1 MTVKLTFFQFSFEKM
16 SKYITVYYYA
26 ENEFAKEPYQA
37 TEDSAWYLPKSVD
50 TLSLELRWAI
60 PTGFY
65 GKLLPRS
72 GILKEHFVSIDA
84 GVIDAHFRGI
94 IQFLML
100 NHHPEKTFTV
110 CTGDRIAQVAFMEK
124 FNASFHRLSEK
135 HLLGKTKRGND
146 GFGSTGITVIKK
158 VKKDDDDV
166 NEIQSTTSEN
176 NQVIVNSEEDLQII
190 PEKSENES
198 QITSEEA
205 IMTVNN
211 EVVVH
216 ESITIDDKFFRWNKI
231 AYI

>member
-1 MTVKLTFFQFSFEKM
+1 MFAAETKTF
-16 SKYITVYYYA
+16 
-26 ENEFAKEPYQA
+26 
-37 TEDSAWYLPKSVD
+37 LPKSVD

-65 GKLLPRS
+65 GKLFPRS

-84 GVIDAHFRGI
+84 GVIDADFRGI
-94 IQFLML
+94 IQVLML

-110 CTGDRIAQVAFMEK
+110 RTGDRIAQVVFVEK

-135 HLLGKTKRGND
+135 HLLDKTKRGND

-158 VKKDDDDV
+158 MKKDDDDV

-205 IMTVNN
+205 IMTVKN

-216 ESITIDDKFFRWNKI
+216 ESITIDDKFFR
-231 AYI
+231 

>member
-1 MTVKLTFFQFSFEKM
+1 MFAAETKTF
-16 SKYITVYYYA
+16 
-26 ENEFAKEPYQA
+26 
-37 TEDSAWYLPKSVD
+37 LPKSVD

-65 GKLLPRS
+65 GKLFPRS

-84 GVIDAHFRGI
+84 GVIDADFRGI
-94 IQFLML
+94 IQVLML

-110 CTGDRIAQVAFMEK
+110 RTGDRIAQVVFVEK

-135 HLLGKTKRGND
+135 HLLDKTKRGND

-205 IMTVNN
+205 IMTVKN

-216 ESITIDDKFFRWNKI
+216 ESITIDDKFFR
-231 AYI
+231 

>member
-1 MTVKLTFFQFSFEKM
+1 MFAAETKTF
-16 SKYITVYYYA
+16 
-26 ENEFAKEPYQA
+26 
-37 TEDSAWYLPKSVD
+37 LPKSVD

-84 GVIDAHFRGI
+84 GVNDAHFRGI
-94 IQFLML
+94 IQVLML

-110 CTGDRIAQVAFMEK
+110 RTGDRIAQVAFMET

-216 ESITIDDKFFRWNKI
+216 ESITIDDKFFR
-231 AYI
+231 